1 MKLSIFSFILLLILN
16 SDFLSAQT
24 TYFIKYKENV
34 PFSEIEQKV
43 QRDQFVP
50 AGVQLRLQ
58 AETKSVDHLAKGIA
72 KSDEV
77 LGRIIKITFTDDV
90 DEGALLQLKNLDEN
104 IEYVQKATTYQIN
117 FVPDDSLVS
126 QQWALSKI
134 QAFDTWDKTVGADS
148 VLIGMIDTGI
158 DYFHPDL
165 QNKIYQNT
173 GEMGMTQPGDPCWTG
188 VTEDKRLNDCD
199 DDGNGFID
207 DYRGWDFTDRVG
219 FPFDSSGGDY
229 LGWDN
234 DPMDEQGH
242 GTFISGIAAA
252 QTNNF
257 TGIAGAAPNIKLMN
271 LRAFDPGGY
280 GEEDDVAAAIL
291 YAVQMGVKVLNM
303 SFGDYSFSFVLRDV
317 VQFAYSQNMVLVGS
331 SGNQNSSN
339 PHYPSGYSEVICVG
353 NSTQDDFRA
362 GSSNYGSTLD
372 LMAPGTDILTTRRN
386 STYGK
391 ISGTSAATPH
401 VAAAAALILSLG
413 NFTNEEVKQILKSTS
428 DDIDEPGWDI
438 FTGAGRLNMY
448 RAVTVIAP
456 SVIKFNHPKQDFAT
470 LDDSLKINA
479 TVLSPLFSSYS
490 LYYGYG
496 LNPISWI
503 TLIEQGSNQFSND
516 SIYTLSLTSLPD
528 TVYCLRLVVALNNG
542 RTLEERVNFFIMRTS
557 PEVTLIK
564 LSEIGPTTAYYGDKT
579 TILAALY
586 TDQPTVTRMYYRK
599 FGELDFNFVTLDGFT
614 TNNQFVKYLHYG
626 FLPKQLVEQ
635 NSAYEIYFE
644 AENLVGLKTV
654 VKNNGQN
661 FLFTTNYEAEYAA
674 EIQLP
679 FSLPAGSIYQDP
691 VNLTQ
696 NEPSEVFVRTFA
708 NSRVTN
714 LFKFDNDNFEIV
726 DSLQDRIIRDF
737 GDFNSNGLNDL
748 LTSWVRNG
756 HILEQ
761 QNLNS
766 SSFNEKYADET
777 GKFWPIMAEDI
788 DGDGVT
794 EVVVV
799 NSDTSVNVWK
809 VNNDLTL
816 SNPKTLKN
824 FTERWFG
831 DNILDAPNGVL
842 ADVNSDGIREM
853 WLVDVDGDIFS
864 YNILGPNNYQEG
876 SVINTGFL
884 GSAAYLAVGDYNG
897 DSKDDLAVLLHSIDA
912 IDIAPYYR
920 MIVFNLLGN
929 NLTIL
934 YDQVFVDAS
943 TEFRSSFQRADNSI
957 RFADLDDDGKDELI
971 VFMFPY
977 SYIFKHQFIG
987 SNKIISFKENINS
1000 NSIFIGDLNNNN
1012 VSEIAFPTDLGINF
1026 YEFTISKKASTPF
1039 SVVGYSIDS
1048 TSIFLSWQGSVDQY
1062 YIYRGLAADNLILID
1077 SVIAQ
1082 TQYVDFN
1089 LSNNT
1094 NYYYAIQAFDLSK
1107 EDPYS
1112 NLSRVIEVYC
1122 HTPGKVISVT
1132 GTSSKTVTVKF
1143 SEKMSN
1149 TIENLQ
1155 AFKLNGNAFPNSIAP
1170 ASQYSYLVTF
1180 RDEIPV
1186 GLNELSAANL
1196 RDLYGSPIEPT
1207 SISFEMDSIIVNPEF
1222 FISSFKIVDAYN
1234 IRVTFNLEVDETTAE
1249 NVSNY
1254 IFDPDNKASSVSVDA
1269 SNSKIVNIS
1278 LNGQK
1283 PVGSIGRE
1291 YVLRVKDVFSSAST
1305 GSLKINEGA
1314 GSYIV
1319 LSSFANDLSDVYVY
1333 PNPVKP
1339 NSGESLTFANLP
1351 RYAQITIWTVDGT
1364 KIGEIEESDG
1374 NGGVTFNLLDLSGN
1388 TLSSGIYIYRIV
1400 MLDESKNEQEEKLG
1414 KFAVIK

>member
-1 MKLSIFSFILLLILN
+1 MKHSIFSFILLLIISSNLA
-16 SDFLSAQT
+16 SAQT

-34 PFSEIEQKV
+34 SLTEIEQKI
-43 QRDQFVP
+43 QQDQFIP
-50 AGVQLRLQ
+50 SGSPFQLQ
-58 AETKSVDHLAKGIA
+58 ADLKSVDYLAKGIA
-72 KSDEV
+72 KSNDV
-77 LGRIIKITFTDDV
+77 LGRIIKITFVDDV
-90 DEGALLQLKNLDEN
+90 DEGAFLQLKNLDEN

-134 QAFDTWDKTVGADS
+134 QAFDAWDKTQGTDS

-165 QNKIYQNT
+165 QNKIYQNPGET
-173 GEMGMTQPGDPCWTG
+173 GNGKETNGI
-188 VTEDKRLNDCD
+188 D
-199 DDGNGFID
+199 DDNNGFID

-234 DPMDEQGH
+234 DPMDEYGH
-242 GTFISGIAAA
+242 GTYISGIAAA

-257 TGIAGAAPNIKLMN
+257 TGVAGAAPNIKLVN
-271 LRAFDPGGY
+271 LRAFDPGGF

-317 VQFAYSQNMVLVGS
+317 VQFAYSKNMVLVGS

-362 GSSNYGSTLD
+362 GNSNYGSTLD
-372 LMAPGTDILTTRRN
+372 LMAPGTQIVTTARN
-386 STYGK
+386 NNYASIG
-391 ISGTSAATPH
+391 GTSAATPF
-401 VAAAAALILSLG
+401 VAATAALILSLG

-428 DDIDEPGWDI
+428 DDIGEPGWDI

-456 SVIKFNHPKQDFAT
+456 SAIKINHPKQDFAT

-496 LNPISWI
+496 LNPTNWIS
-503 TLIEQGSNQFSND
+503 LIEQGSNQFSNQD
-516 SIYTLSLTSLPD
+516 IFTLSLTSLPD
-528 TVYCLRLVVALNNG
+528 TVYCLRLVVQLTNG
-542 RTLEERVNFFIMRTS
+542 RTSEERVNFFISRN
-557 PEVTLIK
+557 PPVTELI
-564 LSEIGPTTAYYGDKT
+564 SVGPAFYGDKT
-579 TILAALY
+579 TILAAIY
-586 TDQPTVTRMYYRK
+586 TDEPTVTRMYYRK
-599 FGELDFNFVTLDGFT
+599 YGELDFNFITLDGFT

-626 FLPKQLVEQ
+626 FIPKQLVEQ

-674 EIQLP
+674 EILLP
-679 FSLPAGSIYQDP
+679 FSMPSGFIYQNP
-691 VNLTQ
+691 VNIT
-696 NEPSEVFVRTFA
+696 NSDFIEVYLRTNT

-714 LFKFDNDNFEIV
+714 LFKLNNDSFEVI

-737 GDFNSNGLNDL
+737 GDFNNNGLKDL
-748 LTSWVRNG
+748 LTSWSRSSY
-756 HILEQ
+756 ILEQ
-761 QNLNS
+761 QAANS
-766 SSFNEKYADET
+766 SSFLERSKYEEDPINKP
-777 GKFWPIMAEDI
+777 GIFYWPIMAEDI
-788 DGDGVT
+788 DVDGIT
-794 EVVVV
+794 EVVFV
-799 NSDTSVNVWK
+799 NTSTSVTISK
-809 VNNDLTL
+809 VNNDLSL
-816 SNPKTLKN
+816 STPDTLKN

-831 DNILDAPNGVL
+831 DNILDSPNGVL
-842 ADVNSDGIREM
+842 ADVNSDGIREI
-853 WLVDVDGDIFS
+853 WFVDVDGDIFS
-864 YNILGPNNYQEG
+864 YNILGPNNYQQG

-897 DSKDDLAVLLHSIDA
+897 DNNDELAVLLHSIDA

-920 MIVFNLLGN
+920 MVVFNLIGN
-929 NLTIL
+929 QLNIL

-943 TEFRSSFQRADNSI
+943 TEFRSSFQQSDNSI
-957 RFADLDDDGKDELI
+957 RFADLDDDGRDELI

-977 SYIFKHQFIG
+977 SYIFKHQFVG

-1000 NSIFIGDLNNNN
+1000 NTVFIGDLNYNI
-1012 VSEIAFPTDLGINF
+1012 VPEVAFPTDQGINF
-1026 YEFTISKKASTPF
+1026 YEFTISKKASTPYN
-1039 SVVGYSIDS
+1039 VNGYSIDS
-1048 TSIFLSWQGSVDQY
+1048 ATVYLSWQGSVDQY
-1062 YIYRGLAADNLILID
+1062 YIYRGLSADNLILID
-1077 SVIAQ
+1077 SVISAV
-1082 TQYVDFN
+1082 QYVDFN
-1089 LSNNT
+1089 LNKNT
-1094 NYYYAIQAFDLSK
+1094 NYFYGIQAFDLSK

-1112 NLSRVIEVYC
+1112 NLSKVIEVYC

-1132 GTSSKTVTVKF
+1132 GTSSKTVTIKF

-1149 TIENLQ
+1149 TIENLK
-1155 AFKLNGNAFPNSIAP
+1155 AFKLNGNVFANSIAP

-1186 GLNELSAANL
+1186 GTNLLSVSGL
-1196 RDLYGSPIEPT
+1196 RDLYGSIIQPT
-1207 SISFEMDSIIVNPEF
+1207 DTTFIMDTVFVSPEF
-1222 FISSFKIVDAYN
+1222 FITSFKIVDAYN
-1234 IRVTFNLEVDETTAE
+1234 IRVVFNLEVDETSAE

-1254 IFDPDNKASSVSVDA
+1254 IFEPENKATSVSVDA
-1269 SNSKIVNIS
+1269 SNKKMVNIS

-1291 YVLRVKDVFSSAST
+1291 YVLRVKDIFSDATT

-1339 NSGESLTFANLP
+1339 TNGEALTFANLP
-1351 RYAQITIWTVDGT
+1351 RYAQISIWTVDGT

-1374 NGGVTFNLLDLSGN
+1374 NGGATFDLKDLNGN
-1388 TLSSGIYIYRIV
+1388 ILSSGIYIYRIV
-1400 MLDESKNEQEEKLG
+1400 MTDESKNEQEEKLG

>member
-1 MKLSIFSFILLLILN
+1 MRYNLFSLIILLLIN
-16 SDFLSAQT
+16 SNFLSAQT

-34 PFSEIEQKV
+34 SLSDIEQKV
-43 QRDQFVP
+43 QQDQFIP
-50 AGVQLRLQ
+50 SGSPFQIQ
-58 AETKSVDHLAKGIA
+58 ADLKSVDYLAKGIA
-72 KSDEV
+72 RSNDV
-77 LGRIIKITFTDDV
+77 LGRIIKITFVDDV
-90 DEGALLQLKNLDEN
+90 DEGAFLQLKNLDED
-104 IEYVQKATTYQIN
+104 IEYVQKALAYQIN
-117 FVPDDSLVS
+117 IVPDDSLVS

-134 QAFDTWDKTVGADS
+134 QAYDAWDKTQGADS
-148 VLIGMIDTGI
+148 VIIGMIDTGI

-165 QNKIYQNT
+165 KNKIWQNPGET
-173 GEMGMTQPGDPCWTG
+173 GNGKETNGI
-188 VTEDKRLNDCD
+188 D
-199 DDGNGFID
+199 DDNNGFVD

-234 DPMDEQGH
+234 DPLDEQGH
-242 GTFISGIAAA
+242 GTYISGIAAA

-291 YAVQMGVKVLNM
+291 YAVQMNVKVLNM
-303 SFGDYSFSFVLRDV
+303 SFGDYSFSYVLRDV
-317 VQFAYSQNMVLVGS
+317 IQFAYSKNLVLVGS
-331 SGNQNSSN
+331 SGNQNSSD

-362 GSSNYGSTLD
+362 GNSNYGSTLD
-372 LMAPGTDILTTRRN
+372 LMAPGTQIVTTARN
-386 STYGK
+386 NNYAS
-391 ISGTSAATPH
+391 ISGTSASTPH

-428 DDIDEPGWDI
+428 DDIGEPGWDI

-456 SVIKFNHPKQDFAT
+456 SVIKINHPMQDFAT

-479 TVLSPLFSSYS
+479 TVLSPLFSSYG

-496 LNPISWI
+496 LNPENWIS
-503 TLIEQGSNQFSND
+503 LIEQGSNQFSD
-516 SIYTLSLTSLPD
+516 EDIFTLSLTSLPD
-528 TVYCLRLVVALNNG
+528 TVYCLRLVLSLNNG
-542 RTLEERVNFFIMRTS
+542 RTLEERVNFFVNRT
-557 PEVTLIK
+557 PPITELI
-564 LSEIGPTTAYYGDKT
+564 SVGPAFYGDKT
-579 TILAALY
+579 TILAAMY
-586 TDQPTVTRMYYRK
+586 TDEPTVTRMYYRR
-599 FGELDFNFVTLDGFT
+599 FGDTDFNFITLDGFT

-626 FLPKQLVEQ
+626 FIPKQLVEQ

-644 AENLVGLKTV
+644 AENLVGLKTI
-654 VKNNGQN
+654 VKDNGQN
-661 FLFTTNYEAEYAA
+661 FVFTTNYEAEYAA
-674 EIQLP
+674 EILLP
-679 FSLPAGSIYQDP
+679 FSMPSGSIYQDP
-691 VNLTQ
+691 VNIT
-696 NEPSEVFVRTFA
+696 NNDFTEVYLRTNA

-714 LFKFDNDNFEIV
+714 LFKLNNDSFEVV

-737 GDFNSNGLNDL
+737 GDFNKNGLNDL

-756 HILEQ
+756 YILEQ
-761 QNLNS
+761 QNSNS
-766 SSFNEKYADET
+766 STFDQKYADET
-777 GKFWPIMAEDI
+777 GKFWPIMAEDV

-794 EVVVV
+794 EIVVV
-799 NSDTSVNVWK
+799 NSDTSVNIWK
-809 VNNDLTL
+809 VKNDLTL
-816 SNPKTLKN
+816 YDPITLRN
-824 FTERWFG
+824 FTDRWIG
-831 DNILDAPNGVL
+831 NNILDAPNGVK
-842 ADVNSDGIREM
+842 ADINSDGIMEL
-853 WLVDVDGDIFS
+853 WFVDVDGDIFS
-864 YNILGPNNYQEG
+864 YNILGLNNYQQG

-920 MIVFNLLGN
+920 MVVFNLLGN
-929 NLTIL
+929 QLNIL
-934 YDQVFVDAS
+934 YDQVLVDAS
-943 TEFRSSFQRADNSI
+943 TEFTSSFQSSENGI
-957 RFADLDDDGKDELI
+957 RFADLDDDGKDELV

-977 SYIFKHQFIG
+977 SYIFKRQFVG
-987 SNKIISFKENINS
+987 SNKIVSFKENINS
-1000 NSIFIGDLNNNN
+1000 NSIFVGDLNNNN
-1012 VSEIAFPTDLGINF
+1012 VPEIAFPTDQGINF
-1026 YEFTISKKASTPF
+1026 YEFTISKKASTPYNLNGF
-1039 SVVGYSIDS
+1039 SIDS

-1062 YIYRGLAADNLILID
+1062 YIYRGLSADNLTLID
-1077 SVIAQ
+1077 SVISAV
-1082 TQYVDFN
+1082 QYVDFN
-1089 LSNNT
+1089 LNKNT
-1094 NYYYAIQAFDLSK
+1094 NYYYGIQAFDLSK

-1132 GTSSKTVTVKF
+1132 GTSSNTVTVKF
-1143 SEKMSN
+1143 SEKMNN

-1155 AFKLNGNAFPNSIAP
+1155 AFKLNGNVFPNSISP

-1186 GLNELSAANL
+1186 GTNLLSVSGL
-1196 RDLYGSPIEPT
+1196 RDLYGSIIQPT
-1207 SISFEMDSIIVNPEF
+1207 DTTFIMDTVFVSPEF
-1222 FISSFKIVDAYN
+1222 FITSFKIVDAYN
-1234 IRVTFNLEVDETTAE
+1234 IRVVFNLEVDETSAE

-1254 IFDPDNKASSVSVDA
+1254 IFEPENKATSVSVDA
-1269 SNSKIVNIS
+1269 SNKKMVNIS

-1291 YVLRVKDVFSSAST
+1291 YVLRVKDIFSAATT

-1339 NSGESLTFANLP
+1339 SSGEALTFANLP

-1374 NGGVTFNLLDLSGN
+1374 NGGVTFDLKDLNGN
-1388 TLSSGIYIYRIV
+1388 TVSSGIYIYRIV
-1400 MLDESKNEQEEKLG
+1400 MTDASKNEQEEKLG

>member
-1 MKLSIFSFILLLILN
+1 MKHSIFSFIILLIISSNFAL
-16 SDFLSAQT
+16 AQT

-34 PFSEIEQKV
+34 PLSDIEQKV
-43 QRDQFVP
+43 QQDQFIP
-50 AGVQLRLQ
+50 SGSPFQIQ
-58 AETKSVDHLAKGIA
+58 ADLKSVDYLAKGIA

-77 LGRIIKITFTDDV
+77 LGRIIKLTFTDDV
-90 DEGALLQLKNLDEN
+90 DEGAFLQLQSLDEN
-104 IEYVQKATTYQIN
+104 IEYVQKATTYQLD

-134 QAFDTWDKTVGADS
+134 QAFDAWDKTQGADS
-148 VLIGMIDTGI
+148 VLIGVIDTGI

-165 QNKIYQNT
+165 QNKIYQNP
-173 GEMGMTQPGDPCWTG
+173 GEIGIDAFGN
-188 VTEDKRLNDCD
+188 DKRTNGID
-199 DDGNGFID
+199 DDNNGFID

-242 GTFISGIAAA
+242 GTYISGIAAA

-317 VQFAYSQNMVLVGS
+317 VQFVYSQNMVLVGS

-362 GSSNYGSTLD
+362 GNSNYGSTLD
-372 LMAPGTDILTTRRN
+372 LMAPGTQIVTTARN
-386 STYGK
+386 NNYASIG
-391 ISGTSAATPH
+391 GTSAATPF
-401 VAAAAALILSLG
+401 VAATAALILSLG

-428 DDIDEPGWDI
+428 DDIGEPGWDI
-438 FTGAGRLNMY
+438 YTGAGRLNMY
-448 RAVTVIAP
+448 RAVTVTAP
-456 SVIKFNHPKQDFAT
+456 SAIKINHPKQDFAT

-479 TVLSPLFSSYS
+479 TVLSPLFSNYS

-496 LNPISWI
+496 LNPTNWIS
-503 TLIEQGSNQFSND
+503 LIEQGSNQFSNQD
-516 SIYTLSLTSLPD
+516 IFTLNLTSLPD
-528 TVYCLRLVVALNNG
+528 TVYCLRLVVQLTNG
-542 RTLEERVNFFIMRTS
+542 RTSEERANFFISRN
-557 PEVTLIK
+557 PPVTELI
-564 LSEIGPTTAYYGDKT
+564 SVGPAFYGDKT
-579 TILAALY
+579 TILAAMY
-586 TDQPTVTRMYYRK
+586 TDEPTVTRMYYRK
-599 FGELDFNFVTLDGFT
+599 FGELDFNFITLDGFT

-644 AENLVGLKTV
+644 SENLVGLKTI

-674 EIQLP
+674 ETLLP
-679 FSLPAGSIYQDP
+679 FTLPAGGIFQDP
-691 VNLTQ
+691 VNITQ
-696 NEPSEVFVRTFA
+696 NELSEVYVRTFT

-714 LFKFDNDNFEIV
+714 LFKLNNDNFEVV

-737 GDFNSNGLNDL
+737 GDFNKNGLKDL

-756 HILEQ
+756 YILEQ
-761 QNLNS
+761 QNSNS
-766 SSFNEKYADET
+766 SSFNQKYADET

-816 SNPKTLKN
+816 SNPITLRN
-824 FTERWFG
+824 FTERWIG
-831 DNILDAPNGVL
+831 NNILDAPNGVL
-842 ADVNSDGIREM
+842 ADVNSDGIKEI
-853 WLVDVDGDIFS
+853 WFVDLDGDLFS
-864 YNILGPNNYQEG
+864 YNILGTNSYQTG

-897 DSKDDLAVLLHSIDA
+897 DNKDELAVLLHSIDA
-912 IDIAPYYR
+912 IDIAPYYL

-929 NLTIL
+929 QLNIL

-943 TEFRSSFQRADNSI
+943 TEFRSSFQQSDNSI
-957 RFADLDDDGKDELI
+957 RFADLDDDGWDELI

-977 SYIFKHQFIG
+977 SYIFKHQFVG

-1000 NSIFIGDLNNNN
+1000 NSVFIGDLNYNN
-1012 VSEIAFPTDLGINF
+1012 VQEVAFPTDQGINF
-1026 YEFTISKKASTPF
+1026 YEFTISKKASTPYN
-1039 SVVGYSIDS
+1039 VNGYSIDS
-1048 TSIFLSWQGSVDQY
+1048 SSIFLSWQGSVDQY
-1062 YIYRGLAADNLILID
+1062 YIYRGLSADKLILID
-1077 SVIAQ
+1077 SVISAV
-1082 TQYVDFN
+1082 QYVDFN
-1089 LSNNT
+1089 LNKNT
-1094 NYYYAIQAFDLSK
+1094 NYYYGIQAFDLSK

-1112 NLSRVIEVYC
+1112 NISKVIEVYC

-1155 AFKLNGNAFPNSIAP
+1155 AFKLNGNVFANSIAP

-1186 GLNELSAANL
+1186 GLNELSAGNL

-1207 SISFEMDSIIVNPEF
+1207 TVSFEMDSVIINPEF
-1222 FISSFKIVDAYN
+1222 FISSFKIVDAYS
-1234 IRVTFNLEVDETTAE
+1234 IKLVFNLEVDEQSAE

-1269 SNSKIVNIS
+1269 SNKKIVNIS
-1278 LNGQK
+1278 LNGEK
-1283 PVGSIGRE
+1283 PIGSIGRE
-1291 YVLRVKDVFSSAST
+1291 YVLRVKDLFSSTST

-1339 NSGESLTFANLP
+1339 TSGEALTFANLP
-1351 RYAQITIWTVDGT
+1351 RYAQISIWTVDGT

-1374 NGGVTFNLLDLSGN
+1374 NGGATFDLKDLNGN

-1400 MLDESKNEQEEKLG
+1400 MTDESKNEQEEKLG

>member
-1 MKLSIFSFILLLILN
+1 
-16 SDFLSAQT
+16 
-24 TYFIKYKENV
+24 
-34 PFSEIEQKV
+34 
-43 QRDQFVP
+43 
-50 AGVQLRLQ
+50 
-58 AETKSVDHLAKGIA
+58 
-72 KSDEV
+72 
-77 LGRIIKITFTDDV
+77 
-90 DEGALLQLKNLDEN
+90 
-104 IEYVQKATTYQIN
+104 
-117 FVPDDSLVS
+117 
-126 QQWALSKI
+126 
-134 QAFDTWDKTVGADS
+134 
-148 VLIGMIDTGI
+148 
-158 DYFHPDL
+158 
-165 QNKIYQNT
+165 
-173 GEMGMTQPGDPCWTG
+173 
-188 VTEDKRLNDCD
+188 
-199 DDGNGFID
+199 
-207 DYRGWDFTDRVG
+207 
-219 FPFDSSGGDY
+219 
-229 LGWDN
+229 
-234 DPMDEQGH
+234 
-242 GTFISGIAAA
+242 
-252 QTNNF
+252 
-257 TGIAGAAPNIKLMN
+257 MN

-317 VQFAYSQNMVLVGS
+317 IQFAYSQNMVLVGS

-362 GSSNYGSTLD
+362 GNSNYGSTLD
-372 LMAPGTDILTTRRN
+372 LMAPGTQIITTARN
-386 STYGK
+386 NNYAS

-428 DDIDEPGWDI
+428 DDIGEPGWDI

-470 LDDSLKINA
+470 LDTELKINA
-479 TVLSPLFSSYS
+479 SVLSPLFFNYS
-490 LYYGYG
+490 LSYGYG
-496 LNPISWI
+496 LNPTSWI
-503 TLIEQGSNQFSND
+503 PLIEQGSNQFSNED
-516 SIYTLSLTSLPD
+516 IFTLSLTSLPD
-528 TVYCLRLVVALNNG
+528 TVYGLRLVVELNNG
-542 RTLEERVNFFIMRTS
+542 RTLEERVNFFISRT
-557 PEVTLIK
+557 PPIVELIDLDQSK
-564 LSEIGPTTAYYGDKT
+564 DGKQPATAFYGDKT

-586 TDQPTVTRMYYRK
+586 TDEPTVTRMYYHRI
-599 FGELDFNFVTLDGFT
+599 GDSDTNFVTLDGFT

-626 FLPKQLVEQ
+626 FIPKQLVEQ

-696 NEPSEVFVRTFA
+696 IEPSEVYVRTFA

-714 LFKFDNDNFEIV
+714 LFKFNNDNFEVV
-726 DSLQDRIIRDF
+726 DSLQDKIIRDF
-737 GDFNSNGLNDL
+737 GDFNNNGLKDL

-756 HILEQ
+756 YILEQ
-761 QNLNS
+761 QNSNS

-777 GKFWPIMAEDI
+777 GNFWPIMAEDV

-816 SNPKTLKN
+816 SNPKTLRN

-853 WLVDVDGDIFS
+853 WFVDVDGDIFS
-864 YNILGPNNYQEG
+864 YNILGTDNYQRG

-897 DSKDDLAVLLHSIDA
+897 DNNDELAVLLHSIDA

-920 MIVFNLLGN
+920 MVVFNLLGN
-929 NLTIL
+929 NLNIL
-934 YDQVFVDAS
+934 YDQVFIDAS
-943 TEFRSSFQRADNSI
+943 TEFNSSFQSSENGI
-957 RFADLDDDGKDELI
+957 RFTDIDDDGKDELI

-977 SYIFKHQFIG
+977 SYIFKHQFVG

-1012 VSEIAFPTDLGINF
+1012 VPEIAFPTDLGINF
-1026 YEFTISKKASTPF
+1026 YEFTISKKASTPYN
-1039 SVVGYSIDS
+1039 VNGYSIDS
-1048 TSIFLSWQGSVDQY
+1048 TSIFLTWQGSVDQY
-1062 YIYRGLAADNLILID
+1062 YIYRGLATDNLILID

-1082 TQYVDFN
+1082 TQYADFN
-1089 LSNNT
+1089 LNKNT
-1094 NYYYAIQAFDLSK
+1094 NYYYSIQAFDLSK

-1112 NLSRVIEVYC
+1112 NLSKVIEVYC
-1122 HTPGKVISVT
+1122 HTPGKVISVAA
-1132 GTSSKTVTVKF
+1132 SSQKTVTVKF
-1143 SEKMSN
+1143 SEKMNN

-1155 AFKLNGNAFPNSIAP
+1155 AFKLNGNVFPNSISP

-1180 RDEIPV
+1180 RDEIPF
-1186 GLNELSAANL
+1186 GLNELSISGL
-1196 RDLYGSPIEPT
+1196 RDFYGSPIQPT
-1207 SISFEMDSIIVNPEF
+1207 DTTFIMDTVFVAPEF

-1234 IRVTFNLEVDETTAE
+1234 IRVMFNLEVDETSAE

-1254 IFDPDNKASSVSVDA
+1254 IFEPDNKASSVSVDA
-1269 SNSKIVNIS
+1269 SDKKMVNIS

-1291 YVLRVKDVFSSAST
+1291 YVLRVKDVLSDAST

-1339 NSGESLTFANLP
+1339 TSGEALTFANLP
-1351 RYAQITIWTVDGT
+1351 RYAQISIWTVDGT

-1388 TLSSGIYIYRIV
+1388 ILSSGIYIYRIV

-1414 KFAVIK
+1414 KFAVIR